1 MAEKFDVIVI
11 GAGPSGIACAYTLAK
26 AGVNVVVLERGD
38 YPGAKNV
45 MGGILYST
53 ILNKLIPEFWK
64 DAAVERNVKRRV
76 FSVLSQDSEAS
87 FSFGSELYNSPPF
100 NNCFTVL
107 RARFD
112 QWFSK
117 KAEEAGA
124 MILCGAVVDDF
135 ILKNNKVIGVKT
147 RLQDGDILADC
158 VILAEG
164 ANSLLAEKLSLKK
177 KPGVYHMVTAVKEV
191 IGLPREVIEDR
202 FSLNA
207 DEGVAIEYFGDS
219 VKGMVG
225 SGFIYTNKE
234 SLSIGVGCS
243 IASWKSA
250 SIKPYDMLD
259 SFKAHP
265 CVKNL
270 LRGGEIIEYAAH
282 MIPETGYD
290 NMPEL
295 IYDGLL
301 VVGDSAG
308 LVNLHPIY
316 HEGSNFAMA
325 SGVLAAEAAL
335 KARAKNDFSRRTLSI
350 YRKSLENS
358 FVMKDL
364 KSFRRIGALAKNCPH
379 LFKEYPDLAI
389 EVLKEFFRVDEI
401 PKEEIK
407 KNIIKILYKNISIAR
422 LILDLK
428 YARRSLI

>member
-1 MAEKFDVIVI
+1 MSEKFDVVVI

-53 ILNKLIPEFWK
+53 ILNKLVPEFWK
-64 DAAVERNVKRRV
+64 EAAVERHVKKRV
-76 FSVLSQDSEAS
+76 FSVLSEDSEAS
-87 FSFGSELYNSPPF
+87 FSFGSELYNNPPF

-107 RARFD
+107 RAKFD
-112 QWFSK
+112 QWFAK
-117 KAEEAGA
+117 KAEEQGA

-135 ILKNNKVIGVKT
+135 ILKDNKVAGVKT

-164 ANSLLAEKLSLKK
+164 ANSLLAEKLNLKK
-177 KPGVYHMVTAVKEV
+177 KPDTYHMVTAVKEV
-191 IGLPREVIEDR
+191 IGLPKGVIEDR
-202 FSLNA
+202 FSLNG
-207 DEGVAIEYFGDS
+207 DEGVALEYFGDS
-219 VKGMVG
+219 VKGMLG

-243 IASWKSA
+243 IASWKKT
-250 SIKPYDMLD
+250 SIKPYELLD
-259 SFKAHP
+259 TFKTHP

-270 LRGGEIIEYAAH
+270 LRGGETIEYAAH

-290 NMPEL
+290 DMPEFV
-295 IYDGLL
+295 YDGLL

-308 LVNLHPIY
+308 LLNLHPLY
-316 HEGSNFAMA
+316 HEGSNLAMA
-325 SGVLAAEAAL
+325 SGVFAAEAIIE
-335 KARAKNDFSRRTLSI
+335 ARAKKDFSKRTLSS
-350 YRKSLENS
+350 YKKKLNES

-364 KSFRRIGALAKNCPH
+364 KNFRNLSNFAKNCPH
-379 LFKEYPDLAI
+379 FFKEYPDLI
-389 EVLKEFFRVDEI
+389 IDVLKNFFRVDEI
-401 PKEEIK
+401 PKAQIKRDIIK
-407 KNIIKILYKNISIAR
+407 KLYKNVSIIR

-428 YARRSLI
+428 YARRALF